1 MTSTTRRVA
10 VTVRL
15 VCGPT
20 AVIDDV
26 VAAFARRGWSDRLC
40 LLAPGGAAAR

>member
-1 MTSTTRRVA
+1 MTSTTRRLV

-20 AVIDDV
+20 AVIETGGLRLLNDV
-26 VAAFARRGWSDRLC
+26 VAVFARHG
-40 LLAPGGAAAR
+40 